1 MLKSLKLLSVA
12 LFGIILVGSCSSTEY
27 RVNQSF
33 QQQVVRIA
41 SLESQN
47 IKIHISKNSS
57 SIERI
62 YVAYNVN
69 KEPAFS
75 NARSNGHLNLWA
87 QLSIMCDKEKNRCPS
102 CLPILFS
109 SDISIPE
116 GDDDGLVISLC
127 DYEGNVLV
135 QKINQKQGVFEYNKE
150 DGKYIDDIIINLKN
164 TSSFAPINVA
174 IEVADLQR
182 SY

>member
-1 MLKSLKLLSVA
+1 MMRSLKLLSVA
-12 LFGIILVGSCSSTEY
+12 LFGIVLLSSCSSTEY

-87 QLSIMCDKEKNRCPS
+87 QLSIM
-102 CLPILFS
+102 
-109 SDISIPE
+109 
-116 GDDDGLVISLC
+116 
-127 DYEGNVLV
+127 
-135 QKINQKQGVFEYNKE
+135 
-150 DGKYIDDIIINLKN
+150 
-164 TSSFAPINVA
+164 
-174 IEVADLQR
+174 
-182 SY
+182 